1 MKRGSKCRR
10 KKRPPKRLKVEFLV
24 SAAKAI
30 GTVVR
35 KAAAKFAMVK
45 PDPRERAV
53 SQKLS
58 KKNKH
63 KLPRREKKA
72 AKKDSK

>member
-1 MKRGSKCRR
+1 MSK
-10 KKRPPKRLKVEFLV
+10 KKETTETPEGRILV

-30 GTVVR
+30 GTAVG